1 MTWINYRFAFEQ
13 FGILPEERLEIFLL
27 VQPEPE
33 VLSGVRVLGCIL
45 NIFFEAGVGGDRQ
58 MNFKGT
64 RRDGLSKISLYAI
77 IVLLE

>member
-1 MTWINYRFAFEQ
+1 MTWINYRFGFGQ

-27 VQPEPE
+27 VQPKPE
-33 VLSGVRVLGCIL
+33 VLSGVMVLGCIL
-45 NIFFEAGVGGDRQ
+45 EIVLEAGEEKDRR
-58 MNFKGT
+58 MKFKGT

>member
-1 MTWINYRFAFEQ
+1 MTWINYRFGFRQ

-27 VQPEPE
+27 GQPEPE

-45 NIFFEAGVGGDRQ
+45 KIVLEAGEERDRR

-77 IVLLE
+77 IFLLE